1 MSSSIELY
9 RIKKKIEE
17 ANNLLIVSHHDPD
30 GDALGSSLGF
40 GLFLDS
46 IGKKTTVYNRDKCPA
61 YLNFIDSS
69 GLINSIENIPNDIDL
84 ILLLDLNDFE
94 RTGDDMSIYLKNT
107 KLDIIVIDH
116 HQNPKIKTNFS
127 LIETNSSS
135 TGILIYN
142 LISSFDQPIDN
153 LIATLLLTTIV
164 TDTSSFRNSNT
175 NSEALRVAA
184 ELITLG
190 GDMQLINSSLM
201 NDRSLNKLRLEK
213 EILLNHEF
221 YSDIKTSI
229 SFCTTENYTST
240 NTTKEESE
248 GVANFLLNHK
258 EVKIG
263 VFIRQISENSWKVS
277 MRTNGFIDLSLLANK
292 FDGGGHKN
300 ASGFSFDGNID
311 NLKKLLRERI
321 LYEQQNPTT

>member
-46 IGKKTTVYNRDKCPA
+46 VGKKVTVYNRDKCPA

-94 RTGDDMSIYLKNT
+94 RTGDEMSRYLKNT
-107 KLDIIVIDH
+107 NLDIIVIDH
-116 HQNPKIKTNFS
+116 HQNSKIKTNFS

-142 LISSFDQPIDN
+142 LISSFGHPIDN
-153 LIATLLLTTIV
+153 SIATLLLTTIV

-221 YSDIKTSI
+221 YADIKTSI

-258 EVKIG
+258 EVEIG
-263 VFIRQISENSWKVS
+263 VFIRQICENSWKVS

-321 LYEQQNPTT
+321 LYEQQNPTS

>member
-69 GLINSIENIPNDIDL
+69 GLINSIENIPDDIDL

-116 HQNPKIKTNFS
+116 HQI
-127 LIETNSSS
+127 
-135 TGILIYN
+135 
-142 LISSFDQPIDN
+142 
-153 LIATLLLTTIV
+153 
-164 TDTSSFRNSNT
+164 
-175 NSEALRVAA
+175 
-184 ELITLG
+184 
-190 GDMQLINSSLM
+190 
-201 NDRSLNKLRLEK
+201 
-213 EILLNHEF
+213 HE
-221 YSDIKTSI
+221 YKHLDH
-229 SFCTTENYTST
+229 
-240 NTTKEESE
+240 
-248 GVANFLLNHK
+248 L
-258 EVKIG
+258 
-263 VFIRQISENSWKVS
+263 
-277 MRTNGFIDLSLLANK
+277 
-292 FDGGGHKN
+292 
-300 ASGFSFDGNID
+300 
-311 NLKKLLRERI
+311 
-321 LYEQQNPTT
+321 

>member
-17 ANNLLIVSHHDPD
+17 AKNLLIVSHHDPD

-142 LISSFDQPIDN
+142 LISSFGQPIDN

>member
-1 MSSSIELY
+1 
-9 RIKKKIEE
+9 
-17 ANNLLIVSHHDPD
+17 
-30 GDALGSSLGF
+30 
-40 GLFLDS
+40 
-46 IGKKTTVYNRDKCPA
+46 
-61 YLNFIDSS
+61 
-69 GLINSIENIPNDIDL
+69 LINSIENIPDDIDL
-84 ILLLDLNDFE
+84 ILLLDLNDLE
-94 RTGDDMSIYLKNT
+94 RTGEQMSIYLTNT
-107 KLDIIVIDH
+107 KIDIIVIDH

-142 LISSFDQPIDN
+142 LILSFGHPIDN
-153 LIATLLLTTIV
+153 LIATLLLITII

-184 ELITLG
+184 ELISLG

-201 NDRSLNKLRLEK
+201 NVRSLKKLRLEK

-221 YSDIKTSI
+221 YSDIQTSI

-240 NTTKEESE
+240 DTTKEESE
-248 GVANFLLNHK
+248 GVANFLLNHE

-263 VFIRQISENSWKVS
+263 IFIRQISENSWKVS

-300 ASGFSFDGNID
+300 ASGFSFDGDID
-311 NLKKLLRERI
+311 SLKKLLRDRI
-321 LYEQQNPTT
+321 LYEQQNPPS

>member
-69 GLINSIENIPNDIDL
+69 GLINSIENIPDDIDL

-142 LISSFDQPIDN
+142 LILSFGQPVDN

-221 YSDIKTSI
+221 YSDIQTSI

-263 VFIRQISENSWKVS
+263 IFIRQISENSWKVS

-311 NLKKLLRERI
+311 NLKKLLRDRI
-321 LYEQQNPTT
+321 LYEQQNPTS